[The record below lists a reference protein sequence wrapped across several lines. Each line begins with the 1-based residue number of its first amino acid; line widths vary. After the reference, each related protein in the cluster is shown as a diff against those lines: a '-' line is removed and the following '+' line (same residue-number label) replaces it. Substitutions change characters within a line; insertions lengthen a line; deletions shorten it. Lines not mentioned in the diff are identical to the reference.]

1 MSKKTRK
8 KKTRKK
14 QTRPNQTRLDS
25 SNNMNKG
32 KTKEFMSG
40 VEDLI
45 ENTKIELRNLGY
57 DECMIKLYLVGKHP
71 IFDIE
76 RGFNMPPFNEVKKMY
91 GYE

>member
-1 MSKKTRK
+1 MS

-14 QTRPNQTRLDS
+14 QTRKKQTRLNS
-25 SNNMNKG
+25 SNNINKR

-45 ENTKIELRNLGY
+45 ENQKIELRNLGY
-57 DECMIKLYLVGKHP
+57 GESMIKLYLAGEHRL
-71 IFDIE
+71 FDME
-76 RGFNMPPFNEVKKMY
+76 RKCEFPPFNEVKKMY